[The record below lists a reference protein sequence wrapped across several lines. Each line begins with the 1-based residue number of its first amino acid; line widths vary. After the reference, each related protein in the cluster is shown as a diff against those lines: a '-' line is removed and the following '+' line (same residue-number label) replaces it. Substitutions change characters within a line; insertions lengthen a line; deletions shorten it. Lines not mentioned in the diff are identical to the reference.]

1 MKPLGRILIPALTL
15 LIAVSGL
22 SAKNVVSEVTPPE
35 AGIISA
41 DRVNV
46 RARASLVG
54 ERVTQLRKGD
64 KVTVLAKVTVAPP
77 RNGEPVDWLKI
88 AMPAAGQTWV
98 HMSFVKEGKV
108 TAKKL
113 NVRAGG
119 SERFSI
125 IGRLAKSDAIKE
137 KRTAGDWIE
146 IEHPA
151 GAHAYVASKFIEIG
165 QAAEEAKP
173 EKTTEAKPAE
183 VTETEEPRETPESK
197 PATEEAAE
205 TEEPKET
212 PKAKPPKATLE
223 VKPAAEEVT
232 ETKKPEEAKGET
244 GEVAEAKGETEKTTE
259 TGDMPDP
266 PAPEVVVIDAPESS
280 DAQKTPMGNPE
291 DAEEAK
297 PETAP
302 AVDDTKLPVP
312 PPRIVTRE
320 GTIKRRFFRSPK
332 APSRFELI
340 NDNGLTINYLY
351 SSDSGPLKSAK
362 GEDGEPITFK
372 HLMSMLRNRRVILTG
387 IEAVDPRWPTLPL
400 LDVRTLKTLP

>member
-1 MKPLGRILIPALTL
+1 MKPLGRFPIPALTL

-22 SAKNVVSEVTPPE
+22 NAKNVVSEVTPTG
-35 AGIISA
+35 AGIVSG

-46 RARASLVG
+46 RARASLIG
-54 ERVTQLRKGD
+54 ERVAQLRKGD

-77 RNGEPVDWLKI
+77 RKGEPTDWLKI

-98 HMSFVKEGKV
+98 HLSFVKEGKV

-125 IGRLAKSDAIKE
+125 VGRLAKGDAVKE

-151 GAHAYVASKFIEIG
+151 SAYAYVAAKFIELG
-165 QAAEEAKP
+165 QAAEAAKP
-173 EKTTEAKPAE
+173 EETPEAKPAE
-183 VTETEEPRETPESK
+183 VTETEEPKETPE
-197 PATEEAAE
+197 A
-205 TEEPKET
+205 
-212 PKAKPPKATLE
+212 
-223 VKPAAEEVT
+223 KPAAEEVT
-232 ETKKPEEAKGET
+232 EAEEAEGEP
-244 GEVAEAKGETEKTTE
+244 EAVAEAKGEPEEPNETTE
-259 TGDMPDP
+259 PGDMPEP
-266 PAPEVVVIDAPESS
+266 PEPEVVVVDAPESGA
-280 DAQKTPMGNPE
+280 AQKTPMGNPE

-297 PETAP
+297 PEPAP
-302 AVDDTKLPVP
+302 AVTDTKLPVP

-332 APSRFELI
+332 APSRFELLD
-340 NDNGLTINYLY
+340 DNGRTINYLY

-362 GEDGEPITFK
+362 GEDGEPITFT
-372 HLMSMLRNRRVILTG
+372 HLMGILRNRRVILTG
-387 IEAVDPRWPTLPL
+387 IEAVDPRWPALPL

>member
-1 MKPLGRILIPALTL
+1 MKPLGRFPIPALTL

-22 SAKNVVSEVTPPE
+22 NAKNVVSEVTPTE
-35 AGIISA
+35 AGIVSG

-46 RARASLVG
+46 RARASLIG
-54 ERVTQLRKGD
+54 ERVAQLRKGD

-77 RNGEPVDWLKI
+77 RKGEPTDWLKI

-98 HMSFVKEGKV
+98 HLSFVKEGKV

-125 IGRLAKSDAIKE
+125 VGRLAKGDAVKE

-151 GAHAYVASKFIEIG
+151 GAHAYVAAKFIELG
-165 QAAEEAKP
+165 QAAEEAKSEETP
-173 EKTTEAKPAE
+173 EAKPAE
-183 VTETEEPRETPESK
+183 VTETEEPKETPE
-197 PATEEAAE
+197 A
-205 TEEPKET
+205 
-212 PKAKPPKATLE
+212 
-223 VKPAAEEVT
+223 KPAAEEVT
-232 ETKKPEEAKGET
+232 EAKEAESKPEAF
-244 GEVAEAKGETEKTTE
+244 AEAKGEPEESNETTE
-259 TGDMPDP
+259 PGNMPEP
-266 PAPEVVVIDAPESS
+266 PAPEVVVVDAPESG

-297 PETAP
+297 PEPAP
-302 AVDDTKLPVP
+302 AVTDTKLPVP

-332 APSRFELI
+332 APSRFELLD
-340 NDNGLTINYLY
+340 DNGRTINYLY

-362 GEDGEPITFK
+362 GEDGEPITFT
-372 HLMSMLRNRRVILTG
+372 HLMGMLRNRRVILTG
-387 IEAVDPRWPTLPL
+387 IEAVDPRWPSLPL

>member
-1 MKPLGRILIPALTL
+1 MKPLGRFPIPALTL

-22 SAKNVVSEVTPPE
+22 YAKNVVSEVTPTE
-35 AGIISA
+35 AGIVSGE
-41 DRVNV
+41 RVNI
-46 RARASLVG
+46 RARASLIG
-54 ERVTQLRKGD
+54 ERVAQLRKGD

-77 RNGEPVDWLKI
+77 RKGEPTDWLKI

-98 HMSFVKEGKV
+98 HLSFVKEGKV

-125 IGRLAKSDAIKE
+125 VGRLAKGDAVKE

-151 GAHAYVASKFIEIG
+151 GAHAYVAAKFIELG
-165 QAAEEAKP
+165 QAAEETKS
-173 EKTTEAKPAE
+173 E
-183 VTETEEPRETPESK
+183 ETPE
-197 PATEEAAE
+197 A
-205 TEEPKET
+205 
-212 PKAKPPKATLE
+212 
-223 VKPAAEEVT
+223 KPAAEEVT
-232 ETKKPEEAKGET
+232 EAEESEGKPEA
-244 GEVAEAKGETEKTTE
+244 VAEAKGEPEESNE
-259 TGDMPDP
+259 TNEPGNMPEP
-266 PAPEVVVIDAPESS
+266 PAPEVVVVDAPESG
-280 DAQKTPMGNPE
+280 DAQKPPMGNPE

-297 PETAP
+297 PEP
-302 AVDDTKLPVP
+302 ASAVTDTKLPVP

-332 APSRFELI
+332 APSRFELLD
-340 NDNGLTINYLY
+340 DNGRTINYLY

-362 GEDGEPITFK
+362 GEDGEPITFTN
-372 HLMSMLRNRRVILTG
+372 LMGMLRNRRVILTG
-387 IEAVDPRWPTLPL
+387 IEAVDPRWPSLPL

>member
-1 MKPLGRILIPALTL
+1 MKPLGRFPIPALTL

-22 SAKNVVSEVTPPE
+22 YAKNVVSEVTPTE
-35 AGIISA
+35 AGIVSGE
-41 DRVNV
+41 RVNI
-46 RARASLVG
+46 RARASLIG
-54 ERVTQLRKGD
+54 ERVAQLRKGD

-77 RNGEPVDWLKI
+77 RKGEPTDWLKI

-98 HMSFVKEGKV
+98 HLSFVKEGKV

-125 IGRLAKSDAIKE
+125 VGRLAKGDAVKE

-151 GAHAYVASKFIEIG
+151 GAHAYVAAKFIELG
-165 QAAEEAKP
+165 QAAEETKSEETP
-173 EKTTEAKPAE
+173 EAKPAE
-183 VTETEEPRETPESK
+183 VTQ
-197 PATEEAAE
+197 

-212 PKAKPPKATLE
+212 PEA
-223 VKPAAEEVT
+223 KPAAEEVT
-232 ETKKPEEAKGET
+232 EAEESKGKPEA
-244 GEVAEAKGETEKTTE
+244 VAEAKGEPEESNE
-259 TGDMPDP
+259 TNEPGNMPEP
-266 PAPEVVVIDAPESS
+266 PAPEVVVVDAPESG
-280 DAQKTPMGNPE
+280 DAQKPPMGNPE

-297 PETAP
+297 PEP
-302 AVDDTKLPVP
+302 ASAVTDTKLPVP
-312 PPRIVTRE
+312 PLRIVTRE

-332 APSRFELI
+332 APSRFELLD
-340 NDNGLTINYLY
+340 DNGRTINYLY

-362 GEDGEPITFK
+362 GEDGEPITFTN
-372 HLMSMLRNRRVILTG
+372 LMGMLRNRRVILTG
-387 IEAVDPRWPTLPL
+387 IEAVDPRWPSLPL

>member
-1 MKPLGRILIPALTL
+1 MKPLGRFPIPALTL

-22 SAKNVVSEVTPPE
+22 YAKNVVSEVTPTE
-35 AGIISA
+35 AGIVSGE
-41 DRVNV
+41 RVNI
-46 RARASLVG
+46 RARASLIG
-54 ERVTQLRKGD
+54 ERVAQLRKGD

-77 RNGEPVDWLKI
+77 RKGEPTDWLKI

-98 HMSFVKEGKV
+98 HLSFVKEGKV

-125 IGRLAKSDAIKE
+125 VGRLAKGDAVKE

-151 GAHAYVASKFIEIG
+151 GSHAYVAAKFIELG
-165 QAAEEAKP
+165 QAAEETKSEETP
-173 EKTTEAKPAE
+173 EAKPAE
-183 VTETEEPRETPESK
+183 VTQ
-197 PATEEAAE
+197 

-212 PKAKPPKATLE
+212 PEA
-223 VKPAAEEVT
+223 KPAAEEVT
-232 ETKKPEEAKGET
+232 EAEESEGKPEA
-244 GEVAEAKGETEKTTE
+244 VAEAKGEPEESNE
-259 TGDMPDP
+259 TNEPGNMPEP
-266 PAPEVVVIDAPESS
+266 PAPEVVVVDAPESG
-280 DAQKTPMGNPE
+280 DAQKPPMGNPE

-297 PETAP
+297 PEP
-302 AVDDTKLPVP
+302 ASAVTDTKLPVP

-332 APSRFELI
+332 APSRFELLD
-340 NDNGLTINYLY
+340 DNGRTINYLY

-362 GEDGEPITFK
+362 GEDGEPITFTN
-372 HLMSMLRNRRVILTG
+372 LMGMLRNRRVILTG
-387 IEAVDPRWPTLPL
+387 IEAVDPRWPSLPL

>member
-1 MKPLGRILIPALTL
+1 MKPLGRFPIPALTL

-22 SAKNVVSEVTPPE
+22 YAKNVVSEVTPTE
-35 AGIISA
+35 AGIVSGE
-41 DRVNV
+41 RVNI
-46 RARASLVG
+46 RARASLIG
-54 ERVTQLRKGD
+54 ERVAQLRKGD

-77 RNGEPVDWLKI
+77 RKGEPTDWLKI

-98 HMSFVKEGKV
+98 HLSFVKEGKV

-125 IGRLAKSDAIKE
+125 VGRLAKGDAVKE

-151 GAHAYVASKFIEIG
+151 GAHAYVAAKFIELG
-165 QAAEEAKP
+165 QAAEETKSEETP
-173 EKTTEAKPAE
+173 EAKPAE
-183 VTETEEPRETPESK
+183 VTQ
-197 PATEEAAE
+197 

-212 PKAKPPKATLE
+212 PEA
-223 VKPAAEEVT
+223 KPAAEEVT
-232 ETKKPEEAKGET
+232 EAEESKGKPEA
-244 GEVAEAKGETEKTTE
+244 VAEAKGEPEESNE
-259 TGDMPDP
+259 TNEPGNMPEP
-266 PAPEVVVIDAPESS
+266 PAPEVVVVDAPESG
-280 DAQKTPMGNPE
+280 DAQKPPMGNPE

-297 PETAP
+297 PEP
-302 AVDDTKLPVP
+302 ASAVTDTKLPVP

-332 APSRFELI
+332 APSRFELLD
-340 NDNGLTINYLY
+340 DNGRTINYLY

-362 GEDGEPITFK
+362 GEDGEPITFTN
-372 HLMSMLRNRRVILTG
+372 LMGMLRNRRVILTG
-387 IEAVDPRWPTLPL
+387 IEAVDPRWPSLPL

>member
-1 MKPLGRILIPALTL
+1 MKPLGRFPIPALTL

-22 SAKNVVSEVTPPE
+22 NAKNVVSEVTPTE
-35 AGIISA
+35 AGIVSG

-46 RARASLVG
+46 RARASLIG
-54 ERVTQLRKGD
+54 ERVAQLRKGD

-77 RNGEPVDWLKI
+77 RKGEPTDWLKI

-98 HMSFVKEGKV
+98 HLSFVKEGKV

-125 IGRLAKSDAIKE
+125 VGRLAKGDAVKE

-151 GAHAYVASKFIEIG
+151 GAHAYVAAKFIELG
-165 QAAEEAKP
+165 QAAEEAKSEETP
-173 EKTTEAKPAE
+173 EAKPAE
-183 VTETEEPRETPESK
+183 VTETEELKETPE
-197 PATEEAAE
+197 A
-205 TEEPKET
+205 
-212 PKAKPPKATLE
+212 
-223 VKPAAEEVT
+223 KPAAEEVT
-232 ETKKPEEAKGET
+232 EAKEAESKPEA
-244 GEVAEAKGETEKTTE
+244 VAEAKGEPEESNETTE
-259 TGDMPDP
+259 PENMPEP
-266 PAPEVVVIDAPESS
+266 PAPEVVVVDAPESG
-280 DAQKTPMGNPE
+280 DAQKPPMGNPE

-297 PETAP
+297 PEPAP
-302 AVDDTKLPVP
+302 AVTDTKLPVP

-332 APSRFELI
+332 APSRFELLD
-340 NDNGLTINYLY
+340 DNGRTINYLY

-362 GEDGEPITFK
+362 GEDGEPITFTN
-372 HLMSMLRNRRVILTG
+372 LMGMLRNRRVILTG
-387 IEAVDPRWPTLPL
+387 IEAVDPRWPSLPL

>member
-1 MKPLGRILIPALTL
+1 MKPLGRFPIPALTL

-22 SAKNVVSEVTPPE
+22 YAKNVVSEVTPTE
-35 AGIISA
+35 AGIVSGE
-41 DRVNV
+41 RVNI
-46 RARASLVG
+46 RARASLIG
-54 ERVTQLRKGD
+54 ERVAQLRKGD

-77 RNGEPVDWLKI
+77 RKGEPTDWLKI

-98 HMSFVKEGKV
+98 HLSFVKEGKV

-125 IGRLAKSDAIKE
+125 VGRLAKGDAVKE

-151 GAHAYVASKFIEIG
+151 GAHAYVAAKFIELG
-165 QAAEEAKP
+165 QAAEETKSEETP
-173 EKTTEAKPAE
+173 EAKPAE
-183 VTETEEPRETPESK
+183 VTQ
-197 PATEEAAE
+197 

-212 PKAKPPKATLE
+212 PEA
-223 VKPAAEEVT
+223 KPAAEEVT
-232 ETKKPEEAKGET
+232 EAEESEGNPEA
-244 GEVAEAKGETEKTTE
+244 VAEAKGEPEESNE
-259 TGDMPDP
+259 TNEPGNMPEP
-266 PAPEVVVIDAPESS
+266 PAPEVVVVDAPESG
-280 DAQKTPMGNPE
+280 DAQKPPMGNPE

-297 PETAP
+297 PEP
-302 AVDDTKLPVP
+302 ASAVTDTKLPVP

-332 APSRFELI
+332 APSRFELLD
-340 NDNGLTINYLY
+340 DNGRTINYLY

-362 GEDGEPITFK
+362 GEDGEPITFTN
-372 HLMSMLRNRRVILTG
+372 LMGMLRNRRVILTG
-387 IEAVDPRWPTLPL
+387 IEAVDPRWPSLPL

>member
-1 MKPLGRILIPALTL
+1 MKPLGRFPIPALTL

-22 SAKNVVSEVTPPE
+22 YAKNVVSEVTPTE
-35 AGIISA
+35 AGIVSGE
-41 DRVNV
+41 RVNI
-46 RARASLVG
+46 RARASLIG
-54 ERVTQLRKGD
+54 ERVAQLRKGD

-77 RNGEPVDWLKI
+77 RKGEPTDWLKI

-98 HMSFVKEGKV
+98 HLSFVKEGKV

-125 IGRLAKSDAIKE
+125 VGRLAKGDAVKE

-151 GAHAYVASKFIEIG
+151 GAHAYVAAKFIELG
-165 QAAEEAKP
+165 QAAEETKSEP
-173 EKTTEAKPAE
+173 TPEAKPAE
-183 VTETEEPRETPESK
+183 LT
-197 PATEEAAE
+197 E

-212 PKAKPPKATLE
+212 PEA
-223 VKPAAEEVT
+223 KPAAEEVT
-232 ETKKPEEAKGET
+232 EAEESEGKPEAI
-244 GEVAEAKGETEKTTE
+244 AEAKGEPEESNETTE
-259 TGDMPDP
+259 PGNMPEP
-266 PAPEVVVIDAPESS
+266 PAPEVVVVDAPESG
-280 DAQKTPMGNPE
+280 DAQKLPMGNPE

-297 PETAP
+297 PEPAP
-302 AVDDTKLPVP
+302 AVTDTKLPVP

-332 APSRFELI
+332 APSRFELLD
-340 NDNGLTINYLY
+340 DNGRTINYLY

-362 GEDGEPITFK
+362 GEDGEPITFTN
-372 HLMSMLRNRRVILTG
+372 LMGMLRNRRVILTG
-387 IEAVDPRWPTLPL
+387 IEAVDPRWPSLPL

>member
-1 MKPLGRILIPALTL
+1 MKPLGRFPIPALTL

-22 SAKNVVSEVTPPE
+22 YAKNVVSEVTPTE
-35 AGIISA
+35 AGIVSGE
-41 DRVNV
+41 RVNI
-46 RARASLVG
+46 RARASLIG
-54 ERVTQLRKGD
+54 ERVAQLRKGD

-77 RNGEPVDWLKI
+77 RKGEPTDWLKI

-98 HMSFVKEGKV
+98 HLSFVKEGNV

-125 IGRLAKSDAIKE
+125 VGRLAKGDAVKE

-151 GAHAYVASKFIEIG
+151 GAHAYVAAKFIELG
-165 QAAEEAKP
+165 QAAEETKSEETP
-173 EKTTEAKPAE
+173 EAKPAE
-183 VTETEEPRETPESK
+183 VTQ
-197 PATEEAAE
+197 

-212 PKAKPPKATLE
+212 PEA
-223 VKPAAEEVT
+223 KPAAEEVT
-232 ETKKPEEAKGET
+232 EAEESEVKPEA
-244 GEVAEAKGETEKTTE
+244 VAEAKGEPEESNE
-259 TGDMPDP
+259 TNEPGNMPEP
-266 PAPEVVVIDAPESS
+266 PAPEVVVVDAPESG
-280 DAQKTPMGNPE
+280 DAQKPPMGNPE

-297 PETAP
+297 PEP
-302 AVDDTKLPVP
+302 ASAVTDTKLPVP

-332 APSRFELI
+332 APSRFELLD
-340 NDNGLTINYLY
+340 DNGRTINYLY

-362 GEDGEPITFK
+362 GEDGEPITFTN
-372 HLMSMLRNRRVILTG
+372 LMGMLRNRRVILTG
-387 IEAVDPRWPTLPL
+387 IEAVDPRWPSLPL

>member
-1 MKPLGRILIPALTL
+1 MKPLGRFLIPALAL
-15 LIAVSGL
+15 LVAVSGL
-22 SAKNVVSEVTPPE
+22 SAKTVVSEVTPRVT
-35 AGIISA
+35 GTVSA

-46 RARASLVG
+46 RARASLIG
-54 ERVTQLRKGD
+54 ERVAQLRKGD
-64 KVTVLAKVTVAPP
+64 QVTVLAKVTVAPP
-77 RNGEPVDWLKI
+77 RKGEPADWLKI

-125 IGRLAKSDAIKE
+125 IGRLAKGDAVKE

-151 GAHAYVASKFIEIG
+151 GAHAYVAAKFIELG

-173 EKTTEAKPAE
+173 EKTPEAKPTE
-183 VTETEEPRETPESK
+183 VT
-197 PATEEAAE
+197 E

-212 PKAKPPKATLE
+212 PEA
-223 VKPAAEEVT
+223 KPAAEEVT
-232 ETKKPEEAKGET
+232 EAKEPEEAKGEPE
-244 GEVAEAKGETEKTTE
+244 EVAEAKGEPEESNETTE
-259 TGDMPDP
+259 PGDLPEP
-266 PAPEVVVIDAPESS
+266 PAPEVVVVDAPESG
-280 DAQKTPMGNPE
+280 DAQKPPMGNPE
-291 DAEEAK
+291 DAEETK
-297 PETAP
+297 PEPAP
-302 AVDDTKLPVP
+302 AVTDTKLPVP

-332 APSRFELI
+332 APSRFELLD
-340 NDNGLTINYLY
+340 DNGRTINYLY

-362 GEDGEPITFK
+362 GEDGEPITFN
-372 HLMSMLRNRRVILTG
+372 HLMGMLRTRRVVLTG
-387 IEAVDPRWPTLPL
+387 IEAVDPRWPSLPL

>member
-1 MKPLGRILIPALTL
+1 MKPLGRFPIPALTL

-22 SAKNVVSEVTPPE
+22 YAKNVVSEVTPTE
-35 AGIISA
+35 AGIVSGE
-41 DRVNV
+41 RVNI
-46 RARASLVG
+46 RARASLIG
-54 ERVTQLRKGD
+54 ERVAQLRKGD

-77 RNGEPVDWLKI
+77 RKGEPTDWLKI

-98 HMSFVKEGKV
+98 HLSFVKEGKV

-125 IGRLAKSDAIKE
+125 VGRLAKGDAVKE

-151 GAHAYVASKFIEIG
+151 GAHAYVAAKFIELG
-165 QAAEEAKP
+165 QAAEETKSEETP
-173 EKTTEAKPAE
+173 EAKPAE
-183 VTETEEPRETPESK
+183 VTQ
-197 PATEEAAE
+197 

-212 PKAKPPKATLE
+212 PEA
-223 VKPAAEEVT
+223 KPAAEEVT
-232 ETKKPEEAKGET
+232 EAEESEGKPEA
-244 GEVAEAKGETEKTTE
+244 VAEAKGEPEESNE
-259 TGDMPDP
+259 TNEPGNMPEP
-266 PAPEVVVIDAPESS
+266 PAPEVVVVDAPESG
-280 DAQKTPMGNPE
+280 DAQKPPMGNPE

-297 PETAP
+297 PEP
-302 AVDDTKLPVP
+302 ASAVTDTKLPVP

-332 APSRFELI
+332 APSRFELLD
-340 NDNGLTINYLY
+340 DNGRTINYLY

-362 GEDGEPITFK
+362 GEDGEPITFTN
-372 HLMSMLRNRRVILTG
+372 LMGMLRNRRVILTG
-387 IEAVDPRWPTLPL
+387 IEAVDPRWPSLPL

>member
-1 MKPLGRILIPALTL
+1 MKPLGRFPIPALTL

-22 SAKNVVSEVTPPE
+22 YAKNVVSEVTPTE
-35 AGIISA
+35 AGIVSGE
-41 DRVNV
+41 RVNI
-46 RARASLVG
+46 RARASLIG
-54 ERVTQLRKGD
+54 ERVAQLRKGD

-77 RNGEPVDWLKI
+77 RKGEPTDWLKI

-98 HMSFVKEGKV
+98 HLSFVKEGKV

-125 IGRLAKSDAIKE
+125 VGRLAKGDAVKE

-151 GAHAYVASKFIEIG
+151 GAHAYVAAKFIELG
-165 QAAEEAKP
+165 QAAEETKSEETP
-173 EKTTEAKPAE
+173 EAKPAE
-183 VTETEEPRETPESK
+183 VTQ
-197 PATEEAAE
+197 

-212 PKAKPPKATLE
+212 PEA
-223 VKPAAEEVT
+223 KPAAEEVT
-232 ETKKPEEAKGET
+232 EAKESEGKPEA
-244 GEVAEAKGETEKTTE
+244 VAEAKGEPEESNE
-259 TGDMPDP
+259 TNEPGNMPEP
-266 PAPEVVVIDAPESS
+266 PAPEVVVVDAPESG
-280 DAQKTPMGNPE
+280 DAQKPPMGNPE

-297 PETAP
+297 PEP
-302 AVDDTKLPVP
+302 ASAVTDTKLPVP

-332 APSRFELI
+332 APSRFELLD
-340 NDNGLTINYLY
+340 DNGRTINYLY

-362 GEDGEPITFK
+362 GEDGEPITFTN
-372 HLMSMLRNRRVILTG
+372 LMGMLRNRRVILTG
-387 IEAVDPRWPTLPL
+387 IEAVDPRWPSLPL

>member
-1 MKPLGRILIPALTL
+1 MKPLGRFPIPALTL

-22 SAKNVVSEVTPPE
+22 SAKNVVSEATPPE
-35 AGIISA
+35 VGTVSA

-46 RARASLVG
+46 RARASLIG

-64 KVTVLAKVTVAPP
+64 KVTVLAKVTVTPP
-77 RNGEPVDWLKI
+77 RKGEPANWLKI
-88 AMPAAGQTWV
+88 AMPTAGQTWV

-125 IGRLAKSDAIKE
+125 IGRLAKGDAVKE

-151 GAHAYVASKFIEIG
+151 GAHAYVAAKFVEFG
-165 QAAEEAKP
+165 QAAAGETKP
-173 EKTTEAKPAE
+173 E
-183 VTETEEPRETPESK
+183 ETPEGGTSSTASQNLTK
-197 PATEEAAE
+197 

-212 PKAKPPKATLE
+212 PEAKPTEAPEA
-223 VKPAAEEVT
+223 KPVAEETT
-232 ETKKPEEAKGET
+232 EAEE
-244 GEVAEAKGETEKTTE
+244 AEAKPEAVAKAKDETEKTTE
-259 TGDMPDP
+259 SEDMPEP
-266 PAPEVVVIDAPESS
+266 PEPEVVVVDTPESG
-280 DAQKTPMGNPE
+280 DAQKPPMGNPE

-297 PETAP
+297 PEAAP
-302 AVDDTKLPVP
+302 AVTDTQLPVP

-340 NDNGLTINYLY
+340 DDNGRTINYLY

-362 GEDGEPITFK
+362 GEDGEPITFN
-372 HLMSMLRNRRVILTG
+372 HLMGMLRNRRVVLTG
-387 IEAVDPRWPTLPL
+387 IEAVDPRWPSLPL
-400 LDVRTLKTLP
+400 LDVRTLKTIP

>member
-1 MKPLGRILIPALTL
+1 MKPLGRFFIPALTL
-15 LIAVSGL
+15 LVAVSGL

-35 AGIISA
+35 TGTVSA

-46 RARASLVG
+46 RARASLIG
-54 ERVTQLRKGD
+54 ERVAQLRKGD
-64 KVTVLAKVTVAPP
+64 QVTVLAKVTVAPP
-77 RNGEPVDWLKI
+77 RKGEPAAWFKI

-125 IGRLAKSDAIKE
+125 IGRLAKGDAVKE

-151 GAHAYVASKFIEIG
+151 GAHAYIAAKFIELG
-165 QAAEEAKP
+165 QAAV
-173 EKTTEAKPAE
+173 EAKPAE
-183 VTETEEPRETPESK
+183 LT
-197 PATEEAAE
+197 E

-212 PKAKPPKATLE
+212 PEA
-223 VKPAAEEVT
+223 KPAAEEVT
-232 ETKKPEEAKGET
+232 EAKEPEEAKGEP
-244 GEVAEAKGETEKTTE
+244 EESNETTE
-259 TGDMPDP
+259 PGDLPEP
-266 PAPEVVVIDAPESS
+266 PAPEVVVVDAPESG
-280 DAQKTPMGNPE
+280 DAQKPPMGNPE
-291 DAEEAK
+291 DAEETK
-297 PETAP
+297 PEPAP
-302 AVDDTKLPVP
+302 AVTDTKLPVP

-332 APSRFELI
+332 APSRFELLD
-340 NDNGLTINYLY
+340 DNGRTINYLY

-362 GEDGEPITFK
+362 GEDGEPITFN
-372 HLMSMLRNRRVILTG
+372 HLMGMLRNRRVVLTG
-387 IEAVDPRWPTLPL
+387 IEAVDPRWPSLPL
-400 LDVRTLKTLP
+400 LDVRTLKTIP

>member
-1 MKPLGRILIPALTL
+1 MKPLGRFPIPALTL

-22 SAKNVVSEVTPPE
+22 YAKNVVSEVTPTE
-35 AGIISA
+35 AGIVSGE
-41 DRVNV
+41 RVNI
-46 RARASLVG
+46 RARASLIG
-54 ERVTQLRKGD
+54 ERVAQLRKGD

-77 RNGEPVDWLKI
+77 RKGEPTDWLKI

-98 HMSFVKEGKV
+98 HLSFVKEGKV

-125 IGRLAKSDAIKE
+125 VGRLAKGDAVKE

-151 GAHAYVASKFIEIG
+151 GAHAYVAAKFIELG
-165 QAAEEAKP
+165 QAAEETKSEETP
-173 EKTTEAKPAE
+173 EAKPAE
-183 VTETEEPRETPESK
+183 VTQ
-197 PATEEAAE
+197 

-212 PKAKPPKATLE
+212 PEA
-223 VKPAAEEVT
+223 KPAAEEVT
-232 ETKKPEEAKGET
+232 EAEESEVKPEA
-244 GEVAEAKGETEKTTE
+244 VAEAKGEPEESNE
-259 TGDMPDP
+259 TNEPGNMPEP
-266 PAPEVVVIDAPESS
+266 PAPEVVVVDAPESG
-280 DAQKTPMGNPE
+280 DAQKPPMGNPE

-297 PETAP
+297 PEP
-302 AVDDTKLPVP
+302 ASAVTDTKLPVP

-332 APSRFELI
+332 APSRFELLD
-340 NDNGLTINYLY
+340 DNGRTINYLY
-351 SSDSGPLKSAK
+351 SSDSGPLKSVK
-362 GEDGEPITFK
+362 GEDGEPITFT
-372 HLMSMLRNRRVILTG
+372 HLMGMLRNRRVILTG
-387 IEAVDPRWPTLPL
+387 IEAVDPRWPSLPL

>member
-1 MKPLGRILIPALTL
+1 MKPLGRFPIPALTL

-22 SAKNVVSEVTPPE
+22 YAKNVVSEVTPTE
-35 AGIISA
+35 AGIVSGE
-41 DRVNV
+41 RVNI
-46 RARASLVG
+46 RARASLIG
-54 ERVTQLRKGD
+54 ERVAQLRKGD

-77 RNGEPVDWLKI
+77 RKGEPTDWLKI

-98 HMSFVKEGKV
+98 HLSFVKEGKV

-125 IGRLAKSDAIKE
+125 VGRLAKGDAVKE

-151 GAHAYVASKFIEIG
+151 GAHAYVAAKFIELG
-165 QAAEEAKP
+165 QAAEETKSEETP
-173 EKTTEAKPAE
+173 EAKPAE
-183 VTETEEPRETPESK
+183 VTQ
-197 PATEEAAE
+197 

-212 PKAKPPKATLE
+212 PEA
-223 VKPAAEEVT
+223 KPAAEEVT
-232 ETKKPEEAKGET
+232 EAEESEGKPEAVAKAKGEP
-244 GEVAEAKGETEKTTE
+244 EESNETNEP
-259 TGDMPDP
+259 GNMPEP
-266 PAPEVVVIDAPESS
+266 PAPEVVVVDAPESG
-280 DAQKTPMGNPE
+280 DAQKPPMGNPE

-297 PETAP
+297 PEP
-302 AVDDTKLPVP
+302 ASAVTDTKLPVP

-332 APSRFELI
+332 APSRFELLD
-340 NDNGLTINYLY
+340 DNGRTINYLY

-362 GEDGEPITFK
+362 GEDGEPITFTN
-372 HLMSMLRNRRVILTG
+372 LMGMLRNRRVILTG
-387 IEAVDPRWPTLPL
+387 IEAVDPRWPSLPL

>member
-1 MKPLGRILIPALTL
+1 MKPLGRLLIPALTL
-15 LIAVSGL
+15 LVAVSSL
-22 SAKNVVSEVTPPE
+22 SAKDVVSEVTPHE
-35 AGIISA
+35 TGTVSA

-46 RARASLVG
+46 RARASLIG
-54 ERVTQLRKGD
+54 ERVAHLRKGD
-64 KVTVLAKVTVAPP
+64 RVTVLAKVTVAPP
-77 RNGEPVDWLKI
+77 RKGEPANWLKI
-88 AMPAAGQTWV
+88 AMPTAGQTWV
-98 HMSFVKEGKV
+98 HMSFIKESKV
-108 TAKKL
+108 TAKRL

-125 IGRLAKSDAIKE
+125 IGRLTKGDTVKE

-151 GAHAYVASKFIEIG
+151 GAHAYIAAKFIELG

-173 EKTTEAKPAE
+173 EKTSEAKP
-183 VTETEEPRETPESK
+183 TGET
-197 PATEEAAE
+197 E

-212 PKAKPPKATLE
+212 PEA
-223 VKPAAEEVT
+223 KPAAEDAKEPV
-232 ETKKPEEAKGET
+232 EANGKPEESNE
-244 GEVAEAKGETEKTTE
+244 TTE
-259 TGDMPDP
+259 PGDMPEP
-266 PAPEVVVIDAPESS
+266 PAPEVVVVDAPESG
-280 DAQKTPMGNPE
+280 DAQKPPMGNPE
-291 DAEEAK
+291 DAEETK
-297 PETAP
+297 PEPAI
-302 AVDDTKLPVP
+302 AVDNTKLPVP

-320 GTIKRRFFRSPK
+320 GNIKRRFFRSPK

-372 HLMSMLRNRRVILTG
+372 HLMNMLRNRRVILTG
-387 IEAVDPRWPTLPL
+387 IEAVDPRWPSLPL